1 MRTLNLDFIKQRR
14 LMLNI
19 SLQEMAEKLGFKNAS
34 TYLKYEN
41 GTYSFKA
48 DQLPY
53 LARILKCN
61 IQDFFGQKIAKTA
74 I

>member
-1 MRTLNLDFIKQRR
+1 MQTLNLNFIKQRR
-14 LMLNI
+14 QTLNL
-19 SLQEMAEKLGFKNAS
+19 SLQEMAEKMGFKNAS

-48 DQLPY
+48 DQLP
-53 LARILKCN
+53 LLSKTLQCRIT
-61 IQDFFGQKIAKTA
+61 DFFKQNVAKTA

>member
-1 MRTLNLDFIKQRR
+1 MQSLNHDFIKTRR
-14 LMLNI
+14 QSLDI

-41 GTYSFKA
+41 GSYAFKA
-48 DQLPY
+48 DQLPV
-53 LARILKCN
+53 LSKVLKCK
-61 IQDFFGQKIAKTA
+61 ISDFFKQKIAKTA

>member
-1 MRTLNLDFIKQRR
+1 MQTLNLNFIKRR
-14 LMLNI
+14 RQALNL
-19 SLQEMAEKLGFKNAS
+19 SLQEMAEKMGFKNAS

-48 DQLPY
+48 DQLP
-53 LARILKCN
+53 LLSKTLQCKIT
-61 IQDFFGQKIAKTA
+61 DFFKKNVAKTA